1 MSELFT
7 RAVNDLDTRRPDLAQ
22 DASRALIEE
31 VRHGADR
38 YQLAAAVNQK
48 EAEPGHA
55 GVQIRVGQDANGYLA
70 FVPINGYQGDQAQVA
85 PPMDVPPQQTIIQQA
100 PPNDNGFGAGVVT
113 GVIGTAILG
122 AVLGGG
128 HGYYHRRPEP
138 PRYYNNRY

>member
-31 VRHGADR
+31 VRLGADR
-38 YQLAAAVNQK
+38 YQLAAHVNQK
-48 EAEPGHA
+48 EMEPGHA

-70 FVPINGYQGDQAQVA
+70 FVPIGNGYQGDQAPPP
-85 PPMDVPPQQTIIQQA
+85 PPMDAPPQTIIQQA
-100 PPNDNGFGAGVVT
+100 PPNDGGFAAGLVT
-113 GVIGTAILG
+113 GGVLGLAGGIL
-122 AVLGGG
+122 LHGGG
-128 HGYYHRRPEP
+128 HGYYRRPEP